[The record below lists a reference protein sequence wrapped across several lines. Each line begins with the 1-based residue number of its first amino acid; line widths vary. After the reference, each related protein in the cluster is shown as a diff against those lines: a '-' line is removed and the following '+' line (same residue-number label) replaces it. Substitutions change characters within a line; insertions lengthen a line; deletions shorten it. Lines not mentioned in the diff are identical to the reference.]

1 MKTLTEIENDYING
15 VYDEI
20 NFIRKRDDIEYL
32 LDNELKRKDRMEA
45 YDKSRKCILQDISKA
60 LMEEYEFNKQ
70 QAAVVSDYI
79 LDNIFVMDD
88 DCCIRADEIANLV
101 WNILHC

>member
-32 LDNELKRKDRMEA
+32 LDNELKRKGGMEA
-45 YDKSRKCILQDISKA
+45 YYKSRGYILQDISKA
-60 LMEEYEFNKQ
+60 LMKEYEFNQQ
-70 QAAVVSDYI
+70 QAAIVSDYI

-88 DCCIRADEIANLV
+88 DCYIYADEIATLI
-101 WNILHC
+101 WNVLHC